1 MTKRILDRSQKVKSS
16 RVVARKTEEYE
27 YVEPKLFEDGYLYV
41 LLTNDEGSRW
51 LPVHLLVAKAF
62 LEPPPGDVGA
72 WCVDHI
78 DGNKTNNNATNLRW
92 VLKGR

>member
-1 MTKRILDRSQKVKSS
+1 MTKRTHNRSAKVKSS
-16 RVVARKTEEYE
+16 YVVRKSEEYE
-27 YVEPKLFEDGYLYV
+27 DVEQKLFEDGYLYV

-51 LPVHLLVAKAF
+51 LPIHLLVAKAF

-72 WCVDHI
+72 WYVDHI